1 MHGQAVGLV
10 HPEDVAWVSE
20 HLRRALAENQG
31 TVSFEYRIVRRDG
44 AVVWLLISAGLSQE
58 DGGMVLS
65 GMILD
70 ITARKAME
78 DRLRRSEERFQ
89 IAVRQAGISVW
100 EYDIPAR
107 RLYSSVSTQGHGE
120 ACPVVE
126 QVPQSLIDSGYVHP
140 SGVKEFQG
148 MHEALHRGEPTAS
161 CVVQVRSPRGATAG
175 SASIT
180 PPCLT
185 TAGGRSGRWPLWR
198 MSPTKSMPSAAACRR
213 SSSGRCCRWMC

>member
-1 MHGQAVGLV
+1 
-10 HPEDVAWVSE
+10 
-20 HLRRALAENQG
+20 
-31 TVSFEYRIVRRDG
+31 
-44 AVVWLLISAGLSQE
+44 
-58 DGGMVLS
+58 
-65 GMILD
+65 
-70 ITARKAME
+70 ME

-148 MHEALHRGEPTAS
+148 MHEALHRGEPTAR
-161 CVVQVRSPRGATAG
+161 CGAG
-175 SASIT
+175 PL
-180 PPCLT
+180 PP
-185 TAGGRSGRWPLWR
+185 GGLPLGAH
-198 MSPTKSMPSAAACRR
+198 PLHHPV
-213 SSSGRCCRWMC
+213 